1 MENGGERLRDDIA
14 AIEVAMLTTMDDNH
28 NLRSRPMY
36 TLQLDN
42 EGVLWFFTSK
52 NSPKLDEIEENNH
65 VNLSYADANSHT
77 YISVTGTAACVDDKE
92 RKEKFWSPLHEAWFP
107 KGKDDPNLCL
117 LKVRIRHVEI
127 WDGETSSMKELIRV
141 ADVP

>member
-36 TLQLDN
+36 TLQLDG
-42 EGVLWFFTSK
+42 EGVLWFFTTRD
-52 NSPKLDEIEENNH
+52 SPKLDEIEENNH
-65 VNLSYADANSHT
+65 VNLNYADANSHT
-77 YISVTGTAACVDDKE
+77 YISITGSAVCVDDKD
-92 RKEKFWSPLHEAWFP
+92 RKEKFWNPIHEAWFP

-117 LKVRIRHVEI
+117 LKVRIRHAEL
-127 WDGETSSMKELIRV
+127 WDPDTSSMRELIKV
-141 ADVP
+141 GSVK